1 MKIFTR
7 VSLFVAAVL
16 MHFSTLAQI
25 TPDLE
30 ITALFVSSSANNTV
44 PENFESSIYF
54 GVENIG
60 PAIDSTM
67 NIDIEAAITVNGTP
81 IGGGPWT
88 PGIANWTNGGVIAFP
103 FALNQIVRYTFTPPT
118 PTFEVCVYAYATG
131 EVDSSSN
138 EICETITINPNVSND
153 WSCDLAEI
161 VSPTNLD
168 GFDIDTDP
176 NTANNPIPE
185 LDTVNI
191 TITNNGSI
199 EYVAFTRAAFQVAL
213 DEDTV
218 QLFGTSQN
226 IVGNGGNMNFSIGD
240 PAILPVMIAD
250 SGTWEV
256 CGITNALGDDV
267 PENNTSCDQF
277 TIIDSYNPFA
287 QGNWP
292 TGQEEVEGG
301 ALNIVPTLD
310 QIFIQGVE
318 NSTVVTVTDMQGRI
332 IEVSEIQENAS
343 IKLNDHAAG
352 VYVIQATDQTTGETQ
367 MRKVS
372 K

>member
-7 VSLFVAAVL
+7 ISLFAIACL
-16 MHFSTLAQI
+16 LSTGAFAQV

-30 ITALFVSSSANNTV
+30 ITAMFVSSSANNTV
-44 PENFESSIYF
+44 PENFQSSIYF

-67 NIDIEAAITVNGTP
+67 NIDVEAAITVNGTP
-81 IGGGPWT
+81 IAGGPWT
-88 PGIANWTNGGVIAFP
+88 PGINNWTNGGVIAFP
-103 FALNQIVRYTFTPPT
+103 FALNQIAYYTFEPPT
-118 PTFEVCVYAYATG
+118 PSFEVCVYAYATG

-138 EICETITINPNVSND
+138 QICETITINPNVSND
-153 WSCDLAEI
+153 WSCDLADI

-168 GFDIDTDP
+168 GFDIDSDP
-176 NTANNPIPE
+176 NTTNNPIPE

-199 EYVAFTRAAFQVAL
+199 EYVAFTRASFQVAL

-226 IVGNGGNMNFSIGD
+226 IVGNGDNMNFFIGD
-240 PAILPVMIAD
+240 PASLPVMIAD

-277 TIIDSYNPFA
+277 TIIDTYNPFA

-292 TGQEEVEGG
+292 TGQEEVEGEL
-301 ALNIVPTLD
+301 LNIVPTLD
-310 QIFIQGVE
+310 RIMIQGVE

-332 IEVSEIQENAS
+332 IEISEIQENAS
-343 IKLNDHAAG
+343 IKLDDQSAG
-352 VYVIQATDQTTGETQ
+352 MYIIQATDQTTGETQ